1 MDSPQEL
8 AGIDEE
14 QETEASGLPS
24 SNPSVL
30 EADYANIRANLVEGS
45 TPRRVMAAPALR
57 VGLPRAS
64 GRTSGRLVA
73 PAADGLGAAPA
84 PFATTSPAPRAPK
97 VQIQLHLTS
106 ISVHRCVRD
115 EANACCCVR
124 DVPRA
129 CCYVRD
135 VPHACCCRCYL
146 LVVLACCYLLVAF
159 VFRMLYYAELI
170 IQTDLAYFH
179 VQTGF
184 DMLFVAFV
192 INQLMVWLQLQLMCC
207 FFLVDV

>member
-8 AGIDEE
+8 TDVDKE

-45 TPRRVMAAPALR
+45 TPKRCMEALALR
-57 VGLPRAS
+57 VGLPCA
-64 GRTSGRLVA
+64 GGQTSGRLVA
-73 PAADGLGAAPA
+73 LAVDVLRAAPT
-84 PFATTSPAPRAPK
+84 PFAATSLVPRAPK
-97 VQIQLHLTS
+97 VQIQLQLTS
-106 ISVHRCVRD
+106 IFVHRCVRD
-115 EANACCCVR
+115 EANACCCIW

-129 CCYVRD
+129 FCFMRD

-146 LVVLACCYLLVAF
+146 LVVLAFCCSGYLLVVLACGCQNYGQGDT
-159 VFRMLYYAELI
+159 MDW
-170 IQTDLAYFH
+170 TDDYLTH
-179 VQTGF
+179 
-184 DMLFVAFV
+184 
-192 INQLMVWLQLQLMCC
+192 ICQLMVWLQLQFMCC